1 MTASAPS
8 AEEARKGRA
17 QRRRY
22 LILAI
27 QILILVLVIGF
38 WELGSRQHT
47 DDEHFL
53 VDPFIWSRPTKIY
66 ARVVEWLSDGIIL
79 HNVFITLYEA
89 LMGFVLGTGAGVAA
103 GFFLG
108 RSDFWAR
115 VLSPYIQ
122 VVNALPRL
130 VFTPIFFL
138 IFGLDANS
146 KIALGFS
153 LVFFIVFFNAFQGV
167 REVDRNVFN
176 NARMLGAGER
186 QMAWHVLLPS
196 ALSWIL
202 TSLHTSVGFAM
213 VGAVVGEYLGSSRGL
228 GHIIAQS
235 EGNLDATGVWAG
247 LAVLSVVVVIVE
259 LLVTQLERRLVR
271 WKPQPPAP
279 PSPTPAPGRS

>member
-1 MTASAPS
+1 MSASGHSTDA
-8 AEEARKGRA
+8 ARRSIA
-17 QRRRY
+17 RRRRY
-22 LILAI
+22 LILGI
-27 QILILVLVIGF
+27 QVVILIAVVVF
-38 WELGSRQHT
+38 WELGSRLHT

-53 VDPFIWSRPTKIY
+53 VDPFIWSRPSKISG
-66 ARVVEWLSDGIIL
+66 RVVEWLQDGIIL
-79 HNVFITLYEA
+79 NNVFITLYEA
-89 LMGFVLGTGAGVAA
+89 LMGFVLGTAA
-103 GFFLG
+103 GIVAGFVLG

-115 VLSPYIQ
+115 VLNPYIQ

-153 LVFFIVFFNAFQGV
+153 LVFFIVFFNAYQGV

-176 NARMLGAGER
+176 NAQMLGAGQR

-247 LAVLSVVVVIVE
+247 LAVLSVVVVLVE
-259 LLVTQLERRLVR
+259 LLVTRVERRLVR
-271 WKPQPPAP
+271 WKPQPAGDLL
-279 PSPTPAPGRS
+279 AA

>member
-1 MTASAPS
+1 MSDSARS
-8 AEEARKGRA
+8 SEAARRSRALRK
-17 QRRRY
+17 RY
-22 LILAI
+22 LILGL
-27 QILILVLVIGF
+27 QILILVAVVGF

-53 VDPFIWSRPTKIY
+53 VDPFIWSRPSKIY
-66 ARVVEWLSDGIIL
+66 ARVVEWLQDGIIV

-89 LMGFVLGTGAGVAA
+89 LMGFVLGTAAGIAA
-103 GFFLG
+103 GFILG

-115 VLSPYIQ
+115 VLNPYIQ

-247 LAVLSVVVVIVE
+247 LAVLSVVVVLVE
-259 LLVTQLERRLVR
+259 LLVTKAERRLVR
-271 WKPQPPAP
+271 WKPQPAGDLL
-279 PSPTPAPGRS
+279 AA

>member
-8 AEEARKGRA
+8 TESARRA
-17 QRRRY
+17 RARRQRY
-22 LILAI
+22 LVLLL
-27 QILILVLVIGF
+27 QIVILVAVIGF
-38 WELGSRQHT
+38 WEFGSRQHT
-47 DDEHFL
+47 DEEHFL

-66 ARVVEWLSDGIIL
+66 ARVSEWLRDGIIV

-89 LMGFVLGTGAGVAA
+89 LMGFVLGTAGGVFA
-103 GFFLG
+103 GFLLG

-115 VLSPYIQ
+115 VLNPYIQ

-228 GHIIAQS
+228 GHVIAQS

-259 LLVTQLERRLVR
+259 LLVTQVERRLVR
-271 WKPQPPAP
+271 WKPKSAGDLL
-279 PSPTPAPGRS
+279 AA